1 MVQETM
7 DRYSRQVIFPGIGPA
22 GQRRLAGS
30 RAVII
35 GCGALGT
42 VIANTLVRA
51 GVGRVR
57 IVDRDFIEE
66 HNLQRQVLF
75 SEDDIKKGLPKAVAA
90 KRRLRQI
97 NSSIE
102 IEGIIADVNFTNIES
117 FVDGADIIMD
127 GLDNFE
133 TRFLINDASLKHGIP
148 WVYGAAIASS
158 GITAT
163 IIPGKTPCFR
173 CISASAPGGG
183 VTDTCDTAGVI
194 GPAPFVIG
202 SLQSAAALKL
212 LMGNTDSTQH
222 LTTVDVWQGDFQR
235 LKTGHR
241 PGCPACQGN
250 YEFLEG
256 KQGLKTTSLCGQ
268 NVVQVLNTSDVDISL
283 KRLAERLAPVAAVTR
298 NEHML
303 RFPVEGEREMV
314 VFPDG
319 RALLRN
325 TTDETLARRL
335 YAKYIGA

>member
-1 MVQETM
+1 M

-22 GQRRLAGS
+22 GQQRLAES

-35 GCGALGT
+35 GCGALGS

-51 GVGRVR
+51 GIGRIR

-75 SEDDIKKGLPKAVAA
+75 TEEDIRDGLPKAVAA
-90 KRRLRQI
+90 ERHLRRI

-102 IEGIIADVNFTNIES
+102 IEGIVADANFTNIEG
-117 FVDGADIIMD
+117 FVDGADVIMD

-133 TRFLINDASLKHGIP
+133 ARFLINDVSLKHGIP

-158 GITAT
+158 GMTAT

-194 GPAPFVIG
+194 GPAPFVVG

-212 LMGNTDSTQH
+212 LVGNTDSTQY
-222 LTTVDVWQGDFQR
+222 LTTVDVWQDDFQR
-235 LKTGHR
+235 LKTGYR
-241 PGCPACQGN
+241 PDCPACQGN

-256 KQGLKTTSLCGQ
+256 KHGLKTTALCGQ
-268 NVVQVLNTSDVDISL
+268 NVVQVLNTGNVDISL
-283 KRLAERLAPVAAVTR
+283 EKLAERLAPVVVATH

-303 RFPVEGEREMV
+303 RFPVEGDREMI

-325 TTDETLARRL
+325 TSDESLARGL